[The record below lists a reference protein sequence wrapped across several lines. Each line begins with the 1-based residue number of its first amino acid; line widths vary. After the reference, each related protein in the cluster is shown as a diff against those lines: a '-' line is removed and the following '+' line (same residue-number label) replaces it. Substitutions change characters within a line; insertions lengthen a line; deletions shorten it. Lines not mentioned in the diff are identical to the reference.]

1 MPHRRPSMSII
12 ISAESTID
20 LPKDILQKYKIHTIP
35 FTLVMGEEI
44 AHDGE
49 VLGEDLFAYTE
60 RTGKLAK
67 TTAVNREEFDKYFNE
82 LLKEGDE
89 VIHFSLSS
97 EMSSAYN
104 NAVSVAEGLNGRVH
118 VVDSRVLSTGIA
130 LEAIYASKLAD
141 AGYSSEEIVTMV
153 MERIP
158 FNQTSFGL
166 ESVNYLYKGGRCSGV
181 KNFVVSTLGL
191 KPRILVEDG
200 KMVPSKIFRGSMSR
214 WVKKYVELTLNQ
226 FDNPDHELVFIT
238 YSSCDEEIVNAT
250 KETLKAAGFKTIYP
264 TRAGGTVCC
273 HCGPHCLGILYMNDG
288 DHPVTKKQ

>member
-1 MPHRRPSMSII
+1 MSII

-20 LPKDILQKYKIHTIP
+20 LPKEILKEYKINTVP
-35 FTLVMGEEI
+35 FTLVMGEEV

-60 RTGKLAK
+60 KTGKLAK
-67 TTAVNREEFDKYFNE
+67 TTAVNRDEFEKYFAK
-82 LLKEGDE
+82 LLKKGDE

-104 NAVSVAEGLNGRVH
+104 NALAVAEGLNGRVH

-141 AGYSSEEIVTMV
+141 AGYSSEEIVEMV
-153 MERIP
+153 KERIP
-158 FNQTSFGL
+158 YNQTSFGL
-166 ESVNYLYKGGRCSGV
+166 ESVNYLYKGGRCGGV
-181 KNFVVSTLGL
+181 KNFVVSKLGL

-200 KMVPSKIFRGSMSR
+200 KMSPSKIFRGSMRR
-214 WVKKYVELTLNQ
+214 WVEKYVELTLKQ

-238 YSSCDEEIVNAT
+238 YSSCDEEIVE
-250 KETLKAAGFKTIYP
+250 ETRKTLIEAGFKKIYA

-273 HCGPHCLGILYMNDG
+273 HCGPHCLGVLYMNDG
-288 DHPVTKKQ
+288 DHPVTPKE